1 MRIAVCDD
9 HPLCLRELER
19 QLREIPLV
27 REIRCFSV
35 PEALFQ
41 AVRAGEVYDAVLLDI
56 DFRTSDT
63 GIDAAE
69 ALYALS
75 PGTRIIYMTGY
86 TDRFVQQI
94 FLRNS
99 NLCGYLTKPVDPA
112 LLAANLQKLV
122 RSAAE
127 DGGLTLRVNGALVA
141 VPYREIV
148 YLESRN
154 HAVLVH
160 TREEVITTYQK
171 LEEVMAQLPKTF
183 VQCHKSFGVNLYE
196 IRQFRAAGILLR
208 EGTQIPVSR
217 SRNAAARAAFF
228 ALIGQSV

>member
-9 HPLCLRELER
+9 HPLCLLELER
-19 QLREIPLV
+19 QLKDIPLV
-27 REIRCFSV
+27 EETRCFSA
-35 PEALFQ
+35 PEDLFR
-41 AVRAGEVYDAVLLDI
+41 AVREGEAYDAVLLDI
-56 DFRTSDT
+56 DFQTSDT

-69 ALYALS
+69 ALFALS
-75 PGTRIIYMTGY
+75 PETRIIYMTGY

-94 FLRNS
+94 FLRKS

-112 LLAANLQKLV
+112 LLEANLRKLV
-122 RSAAE
+122 RTAAE
-127 DGGLTLRVNGALVA
+127 DGGVALRVNGSLVA
-141 VPYREIV
+141 VPFREIV

-160 TREEVITTYQK
+160 TRGSVITTYQK
-171 LEEVMAQLPKTF
+171 LEELMTQLPQTF
-183 VQCHKSFGVNLYE
+183 VQCHKSFAVNLCE

-208 EGTQIPVSR
+208 DGTRIPVSR

-228 ALIGQSV
+228 ALIGQSG